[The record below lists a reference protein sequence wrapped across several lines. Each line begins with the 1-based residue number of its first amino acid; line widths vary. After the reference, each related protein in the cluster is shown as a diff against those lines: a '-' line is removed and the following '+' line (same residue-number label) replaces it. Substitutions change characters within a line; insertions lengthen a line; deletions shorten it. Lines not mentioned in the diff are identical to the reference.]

1 MNINVGVRPI
11 GFSGQLILVNTGLW
25 INKMINL
32 DIVDEKIAMYHNN
45 NDGLLNMMFQSTKL
59 ERLKLKLYIFL
70 I

>member
-59 ERLKLKLYIFL
+59 EILKL
-70 I
+70 